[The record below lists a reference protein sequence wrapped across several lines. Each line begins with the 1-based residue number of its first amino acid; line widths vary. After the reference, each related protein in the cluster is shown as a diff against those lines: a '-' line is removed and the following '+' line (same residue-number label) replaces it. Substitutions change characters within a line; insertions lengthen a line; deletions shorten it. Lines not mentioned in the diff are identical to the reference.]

1 MKKQLV
7 FSVMISI
14 IALGLLSG
22 CGMNDSHHDPE
33 VFHVSF
39 ISSVP
44 TQLTEEMEAY
54 IIDVLG
60 DDLPSDV
67 AVNVNLF
74 LPSHDRLTIEMIDRQ
89 ADVIIVDE
97 GLEQLMLDPYYL
109 TPVDQF
115 SKAVDE
121 ALDPYMAV
129 DDRTGEEHLFQ
140 LPLRSESAF
149 RQAIGYDL
157 PFDLVIGLVGT
168 SPHQAL
174 GEKLIESWL

>member
-1 MKKQLV
+1 MKNQLV
-7 FSVMISI
+7 FSVIMSI
-14 IALGLLSG
+14 IVLGVLSG

-44 TQLTEEMEAY
+44 TQLTEEMETY
-54 IIDVLG
+54 IIEVLG

-67 AVNVNLF
+67 AVDVKLF

-109 TPVDQF
+109 APIDQF
-115 SKAVDE
+115 SEEVDE
-121 ALDPYMAV
+121 ALDSYTAL
-129 DDRTGEEHLFQ
+129 DDRTAEEHLYQ

-157 PFDLVIGLVGT
+157 PFDLVVGLVGT

-174 GEKLIESWL
+174 GEKLLAAWL

>member
-1 MKKQLV
+1 MKKKLV
-7 FSVMISI
+7 LSVIMSMIV
-14 IALGLLSG
+14 LGLLSG

-54 IIDVLG
+54 ILEVLG
-60 DDLPSDV
+60 DDLPSDI
-67 AVNVNLF
+67 AVNVKLF

-109 TPVDQF
+109 APVDQF
-115 SKAVDE
+115 SEEVDE
-121 ALDPYMAV
+121 ALGSYTAV
-129 DDRTGEEHLFQ
+129 DDRTGEEHLYQ

-157 PFDLVIGLVGT
+157 PFDLVIGIVGT

-174 GEKLIESWL
+174 GEKLLAAWL